1 MTGRTSTT
9 VAAATGTL
17 DAFKAGFA
25 ALMAGIETIP
35 GETGPLQLA
44 KDGVKA
50 AVNDV
55 DAHFSSNGPWGGLT
69 NLKTSLRADKPA
81 ANASA

>member
-1 MTGRTSTT
+1 MPS
-9 VAAATGTL
+9 
-17 DAFKAGFA
+17 KAGFA

-44 KDGVKA
+44 KDGVKT

-55 DAHFSSNGPWGGLT
+55 DAHFSSSGVGRARESQDLAPGGQ
-69 NLKTSLRADKPA
+69 
-81 ANASA
+81 ASG